1 MQNSALTHI
10 DKKTAGA
17 PWNTSARVSHWL
29 IAASMAGAAF
39 LTAHGDGA
47 HAALGWIALGALVFR
62 LFSPSDA
69 NPPGPVLWLVAASV
83 LGVNLS
89 GLLAPDGVIHL
100 GATLLTLVLAA
111 FYCATVLFESLQ
123 RMLSRTAA

>member
-1 MQNSALTHI
+1 MQKSALERNGRYIPGT
-10 DKKTAGA
+10 
-17 PWNTSARVSHWL
+17 PWNTATRVSHWF

-39 LTAHGDGA
+39 LTVHGGA
-47 HAALGWIALGALVFR
+47 GHAALGWIALGALSFKLFR
-62 LFSPSDA
+62 PGEA
-69 NPPGPVLWLVAASV
+69 HPPGPALWLVTASV

-100 GATLLTLVLAA
+100 GATLVTLVLAA

-123 RMLSRTAA
+123 RMLSRAAV